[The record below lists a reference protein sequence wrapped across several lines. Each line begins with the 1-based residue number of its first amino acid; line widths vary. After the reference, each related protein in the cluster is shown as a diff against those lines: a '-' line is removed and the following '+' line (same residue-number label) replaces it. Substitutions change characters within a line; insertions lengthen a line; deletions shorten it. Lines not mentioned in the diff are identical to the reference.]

1 MTVTVPD
8 DVAKMIAA
16 QVESG
21 AYGSTDDVL
30 RAAVHVLERDAER
43 RKKVDELRKSIQEST
58 DQIASGQFY
67 DGEEVFA
74 EVLRELGDDEV
85 EAA

>member
-8 DVAKMIAA
+8 DVEKMIAA
-16 QVESG
+16 LIESG
-21 AYGSTDDVL
+21 AYQSTDDVL
-30 RAAVHVLERDAER
+30 RAAVKVLDQDANR
-43 RKKVDELRKSIQEST
+43 RRKVDELRKSLQEST
-58 DQIASGQFY
+58 EQFARGQVH

-74 EVLRELGDDEV
+74 EVLRDLGDDEV